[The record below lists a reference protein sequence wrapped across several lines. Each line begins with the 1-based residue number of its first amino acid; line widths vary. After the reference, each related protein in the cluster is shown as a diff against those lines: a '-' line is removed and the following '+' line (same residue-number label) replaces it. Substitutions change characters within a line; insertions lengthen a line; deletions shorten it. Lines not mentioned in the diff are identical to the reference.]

1 MLNGEKIFQVL
12 HRDGMGRLG
21 EFDTP
26 HGSVATPTMMPV
38 VDPSD
43 VVLTPRE
50 MRREFGVELLI
61 TNAYL
66 AMKHLGKKAAELGI
80 HRMLDHDGPLMCDS
94 GGYQILRYG
103 GIEVSPE
110 EIVRYQDAT
119 APDIATIL
127 DVPTGIHVDRERA
140 AETVR
145 VTLERARRALE
156 LRSNPKVMWCGPVQG
171 GLFSELVEECAR
183 EVGRLDYQLH
193 AIGSPVELLENYRY
207 AELVDLVMAA
217 KRYLPPDRPAHL
229 FGAGHP
235 MMMALAVAMGCD
247 LFDSAAYVLYAR
259 DGRYMTESKTLRLNE
274 LTCLPCECPVC
285 TEHGLRRIKGA
296 PPEERTK
303 LLARHNLHVT
313 FGELRRVRQAIVD
326 GRLWEYVEM
335 RCRAHPKLLNGLRRL
350 AAHVGFIERFDPVS
364 KPSAFCYLGPESAD
378 RPEVMR
384 HFKRMDERY
393 EPPKLPVLA
402 LAPTLEREKPS
413 LEEPERTHLVRLISP
428 FGVVPEELEE
438 VYPLGQFQVPA
449 TLDGRQIQ
457 AVVDALAGY
466 LRKYGKRY
474 KRVILFNDSERWG
487 ETLVKTCERLVG
499 EKLRVLESG
508 GAMRK
513 NERTSDKYSLGGN
526 ESGLDGGCF
535 WTASI

>member
-1 MLNGEKIFQVL
+1 
-12 HRDGMGRLG
+12 MGRLG
-21 EFDTP
+21 ELDTP
-26 HGSVATPTMMPV
+26 HGSITTPTLMPV

-66 AMKHLGKKAAELGI
+66 AMRHIGKKAAERGI
-80 HRMLDHDGPLMCDS
+80 HKVLGHDGPLMTDS

-110 EIVRYQDAT
+110 EIVRYQDAI

-145 VTLERARRALE
+145 ITLERAKQALE
-156 LRSNPKVMWCGPVQG
+156 LKSNPKVMWCGPVQG
-171 GLFSELVEECAR
+171 GLFSDLVEHCAR
-183 EVGRLDYQLH
+183 EVGKLDYQLH

-217 KRYLPPDRPAHL
+217 KRCLPLDRPTHL

-235 MMMALAVAMGCD
+235 MVMALAVAMGCD

-259 DGRYMTESKTLRLNE
+259 DGRYMTEGRTLRLDK

-285 TEHGLRRIKGA
+285 TEHTLGEIRRA
-296 PPEERTK
+296 PSKERVR

-313 FGELRRVRQAIVD
+313 FGELKRVRQAIAD
-326 GRLWEYVEM
+326 GRLWEHVEM
-335 RCRAHPKLLNGLRRL
+335 RCRAHPRLLDGLRRL
-350 AAHVGFIERFDPVS
+350 MTHVRFIERFDPVT
-364 KPSAFCYLGPESAD
+364 KPSAFCYSGPESAG
-378 RPEVMR
+378 RPEVACHVR
-384 HFKRMDERY
+384 RLEEKY
-393 EPPKLPVLA
+393 EPPRLPILA

-413 LEEPERTHLVRLISP
+413 LEEPEWTHLVRLIPP
-428 FGVVPEELEE
+428 FGLVPEELEE
-438 VYPLGQFQVPA
+438 VYPLGQFQVP
-449 TLDGRQIQ
+449 TELDARQIQ
-457 AVVDALAGY
+457 SVVDALSAY
-466 LRKYGKRY
+466 LRKHGKRY
-474 KRVILFNDSERWG
+474 KRVILFNDPKRWG
-487 ETLVKTCERLVG
+487 EVLVDVCKKFVG
-499 EKLRVLESG
+499 KKLRVLEL
-508 GAMRK
+508 
-513 NERTSDKYSLGGN
+513 T
-526 ESGLDGGCF
+526 
-535 WTASI
+535 